1 MSRTF
6 PPERPGLLTSDHGIS
21 NGLEMSG
28 YATSADAMATASKKI
43 TQLAEDL
50 PDNNTDL
57 ANPQVNAPGFG
68 QAHGSH
74 ADKYTTGV
82 QTLWQA
88 LSGYSDTLTAFGTN
102 IGSGGQA
109 YAESDRAQ
117 SGAISAAGSQ

>member
-1 MSRTF
+1 
-6 PPERPGLLTSDHGIS
+6 
-21 NGLEMSG
+21 MSG
-28 YATSADAMATASKKI
+28 GYTASTDAMATASKKI

-57 ANPQVNAPGFG
+57 ANTQVNAQGFG
-68 QAHGSH
+68 QAHGSY

-88 LSGYSDTLTAFGTN
+88 LSGYSDTLKAFGGN

-109 YAESDRAQ
+109 YADTDQAQ
-117 SGAISAAGSQ
+117 SSAISSAGSQ

>member
-1 MSRTF
+1 MTSRTF

-57 ANPQVNAPGFG
+57 ANPQVNDAPDAPCGCSKSPLLIPWSDISNPG
-68 QAHGSH
+68 
-74 ADKYTTGV
+74 
-82 QTLWQA
+82 
-88 LSGYSDTLTAFGTN
+88 LSGGKVRDITKA
-102 IGSGGQA
+102 
-109 YAESDRAQ
+109 
-117 SGAISAAGSQ
+117 